1 MGWAPGKGL
10 GSKNQGKVEPVAV
23 HLEEDANMGREKI
36 GLGYTGEVMQRTGFA
51 KKKKYHTIASM

>member
-1 MGWAPGKGL
+1 M
-10 GSKNQGKVEPVAV
+10 EPVAV